1 MTRALGPA
9 PYSQATRGDLTKG
22 IRYTFSLTQAP
33 PLLFQGG
40 LRQTPLPEVL
50 VRVLD
55 ERLEGTL
62 VLQAPAGQ
70 KHAILFLGGA
80 PAKARPA
87 LEVASLPDV
96 LRGLGLIDAAHLGAA
111 QRAAESMGQPLEN
124 RLAEEGGLD
133 ATGLFVAL
141 REHLARQVLALC
153 DLPPET
159 VFGLYQANYLAAFG
173 PLQQWRVKPLPLV
186 WRALAD
192 HLPVERR
199 AALLRDLAGRD
210 LKLRFESP
218 VSRYHLTSEEQN
230 VVDFLKIKPLS
241 LEMLQAAGVG
251 SEDLVAR
258 VTCAL
263 VLSRQLELSAGL
275 GQPVGSSEPPETPN
289 SVPPPSLR
297 AARNSL
303 AAPRLG
309 IHPARSHAGAAMA
322 PAAPA
327 ASTETLSLQV
337 QALRDAILQWDRT
350 PPETFYDV
358 LGVDRTADAPTIRV
372 AFFQLAKQ
380 WHPDRLPAAL
390 ADLRPIVTR
399 AFARMGEA
407 HQLLSDARAR
417 ADYDARLKEAPD
429 AEAQQV
435 TEIINAATA
444 YQRAEILLRKKD
456 FAAAL
461 IEAESAYR
469 GDPGQ
474 AEYVGL
480 YAWLLVQTNGEPE
493 QALALLNPAIEKET
507 ENVKALWYRAQLHK
521 KAGKETL
528 AMRDCKRILQI
539 KPQHVDAAREL
550 RVFEMRKRTGSPPD
564 SGRGG
569 LLGRF
574 RKKV

>member
-1 MTRALGPA
+1 M
-9 PYSQATRGDLTKG
+9 
-22 IRYTFSLTQAP
+22 TQAP
-33 PLLFQGG
+33 PLLLQGS
-40 LRQTPLPEVL
+40 LRQTPLAEIL

-62 VLQAPAGQ
+62 VIQPPGGQ
-70 KHAILFLGGA
+70 KHAVLFLGGA
-80 PAKARPA
+80 PAKARLASPI
-87 LEVASLPDV
+87 VSLPEA
-96 LRGLGLIDAAHLGAA
+96 LRSLGLIDAAHLGAA
-111 QRAAESMGQPLEN
+111 QQAAERLGQPLEN
-124 RLAEEGGLD
+124 RLVEEGGLD
-133 ATGLFVAL
+133 ATGLFVGL
-141 REHLARQVLALC
+141 REHLTRQMLALC
-153 DLPPET
+153 DLPGET
-159 VFGLYQANYLAAFG
+159 AFGLYQANYLAGFG

-186 WRALAD
+186 WRALAS
-192 HLPVERR
+192 HLPPDRV
-199 AALLRDLAGRD
+199 AAVARDLAGKE

-218 VSRYHLTSEEQN
+218 VSRYHLTAEEEN
-230 VVDFLKIKPLS
+230 VVDFLKIKPLT
-241 LEMLQAAGVG
+241 LEALQSAGVG
-251 SEDLVAR
+251 SEDLVRRIA
-258 VTCAL
+258 CAL
-263 VLSRQLELSAGL
+263 LLSRQLELSAGL
-275 GQPVGSSEPPETPN
+275 GPPVGNGEPPETPN

-303 AAPRLG
+303 TAPRLG
-309 IHPARSHAGAAMA
+309 TQAQRAGGTSNPAPVA
-322 PAAPA
+322 PATPA
-327 ASTETLSLQV
+327 TSAETGLSLQV
-337 QALRDAILQWDRT
+337 QALRDAILQWDKS

-358 LGVDRTADAPTIRV
+358 LGVDRGVDAAALRM

-380 WHPDRLPAAL
+380 WHPDRLPPAL

-407 HQLLSDARAR
+407 HQLLSDPRAR
-417 ADYDARLKEAPD
+417 ADYDAKLKEAPD
-429 AEAQQV
+429 EEAQQV
-435 TEIINAATA
+435 TEIINAASA
-444 YQRAEILLRKKD
+444 HQRAEILLRKKD
-456 FAAAL
+456 LAAAL
-461 IEAESAYR
+461 VEAEAAYR

-480 YAWLLVQTNGEPE
+480 YAWLLVQTNGDVD

-507 ENVKALWYRAQLHK
+507 ENVKALWYRAQLYK
-521 KAGKETL
+521 KAGKEVL